1 MATCVELDANNHL
14 VATTTPPD
22 SCTAYIIQSHSD
34 WLAQQ
39 SPLWQLTPEQGAEVA
54 MAMLVVIAAAYAIRL
69 CIRALNTI
77 DETQPSFD

>member
-1 MATCVELDANNHL
+1 MATCVELDVNNHL

-39 SPLWQLTPEQGAEVA
+39 SPLWQLTPEQGSEVA
-54 MAMLVVIAAAYAIRL
+54 GYILLVLAAAYAIRL

-77 DETQPSFD
+77 DENSPSIE